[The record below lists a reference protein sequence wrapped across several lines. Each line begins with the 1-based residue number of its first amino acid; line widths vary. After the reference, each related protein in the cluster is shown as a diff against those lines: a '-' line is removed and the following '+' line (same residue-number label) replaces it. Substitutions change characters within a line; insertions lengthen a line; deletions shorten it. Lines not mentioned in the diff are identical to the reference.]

1 MMSSSVA
8 LMRAKEP
15 LCLYDHSLLPLGD
28 FEVYVRVEACGLGL
42 ADWNVAVRD
51 ALPRVPLVIGQEAV
65 GRVQVVGK
73 GVKHLSIGSRVGIT
87 PLSTTCEACDACNG
101 GQLQY
106 CAHALFHGFNVDGA
120 MCDVGLFVADQ
131 LIPAPDVL
139 SGAELAPLFG
149 SGWTAMGALR
159 AAGVKDG
166 MRVVIVGV
174 GGVGHLAVQYAKH
187 LGAAVAVVDPDKD
200 RANFGIEV
208 GAQMMLDAVSVSK
221 SLKNVWDGFDVALV
235 CTPSIQ
241 AITQACRAVGPVGTV
256 MLLGS
261 APTSRVD
268 LPLRELVDRGITVRG
283 SFLGTLSDLQEV
295 IALAR
300 SGVVVP
306 TVERHPMNEA
316 PDWLYKLRDG
326 GFKGRL
332 VFEPQKR

>member
-1 MMSSSVA
+1 
-8 LMRAKEP
+8 
-15 LCLYDHSLLPLGD
+15 
-28 FEVYVRVEACGLGL
+28 
-42 ADWNVAVRD
+42 
-51 ALPRVPLVIGQEAV
+51 
-65 GRVQVVGK
+65 
-73 GVKHLSIGSRVGIT
+73 
-87 PLSTTCEACDACNG
+87 
-101 GQLQY
+101 
-106 CAHALFHGFNVDGA
+106 
-120 MCDVGLFVADQ
+120 
-131 LIPAPDVL
+131 
-139 SGAELAPLFG
+139 
-149 SGWTAMGALR
+149 
-159 AAGVKDG
+159 
-166 MRVVIVGV
+166 MRVVIFGV